1 MPIMLNKEAIIKHDL
16 KDLKWFAVELGDL
29 LYSPGMTQPCL
40 EENLTIL
47 RECYKE
53 QSIDGVFVQYFTRIA
68 GALRGSEGYKETG
81 LNLRMPY
88 TKDDFLYSDAPYREI
103 AEQKTV
109 FARGQVTQQLA
120 EIAKKLGVT
129 GFKQLCAQYDRGLEE
144 QVAEGRHL
152 VFPLPPAKI
161 QDSTFDRASDN
172 WENDGC
178 SVSLDPGEWHID
190 QSGIWKPVG
199 LRDEYACT
207 HPIAPVMRLT
217 NIDTGME
224 KLVIAYERGGR
235 IRYLTRDKQAL
246 FDSKKIIEL
255 SAVGV
260 AVTSKTAAA
269 LAQFLCDIED
279 LNYEAIPEQD
289 SASRLGWLTDGGF
302 SPYVRNL
309 AFDGDAAYGTIFKAI
324 REQGDFQKWLA
335 CAVECRRKSVTAQIM
350 LAASFASVLI
360 RKLGTLPFFVH
371 LWGVDSGT
379 GKTVGL
385 MLAASVWGD
394 PELGQYPQ
402 TFNATQV
409 GHEKTAAFLGNIPLC
424 IDELQLSKDSH
435 GRSKFDVYQLAQGV
449 GRTRGNKAGGID
461 ATPTWSLCILTTG
474 ESPIVQANAGAGA
487 VNRVID
493 IECKADE
500 AVVQDG
506 AAVCKVIRQNF
517 GGAGRRFIEGLT
529 PKHLETAQ
537 RMYDLYFQQL
547 SSGETT
553 EKQAMAAA
561 LILTADALA
570 DEMIYKTGK
579 HLTAEQI
586 SEFLKSKTAVSAGVR
601 GYDYLCDWVALN
613 AVKFSGDGSGDSYG
627 IIDGDFAYINRTAFR
642 NACTDSGFDESALLS
657 WLRKKGLIQTRGRA
671 WTKCKRI
678 NGVQVECVVLKLG
691 QGSQADDDMSAYD
704 ELL

>member
-1 MPIMLNKEAIIKHDL
+1 MPIMLNKEAVMQCKLD
-16 KDLKWFAVELGDL
+16 DLKWFAEKLGDI
-29 LYSPGMTQPCL
+29 LYAPGMTQTAL

-53 QSIDGVFVQYFTRIA
+53 KNIDGIFIQYFTRMA
-68 GALRGSEGYKETG
+68 GALRGRESYAETG
-81 LNLRMPY
+81 LILRMPY
-88 TKDDFLYSDAPYREI
+88 TKDDFLYTEAPYREI
-103 AEQKTV
+103 AEQKTA

-129 GFKQLCAQYDRGLEE
+129 GFKALCAQYDRGLEV
-144 QVAEGRHL
+144 QVAEGRHF
-152 VFPLPPAKI
+152 VFPLAN
-161 QDSTFDRASDN
+161 SD
-172 WENDGC
+172 EQIR
-178 SVSLDPGEWHID
+178 LEPGEWHID
-190 QSGIWKPVG
+190 SSGIWKAVG

-207 HPIAPVMRLT
+207 HPIAPVKRLT
-217 NIDTGME
+217 NIDTGAE

-246 FDSKKIIEL
+246 FDSRKILEL

-260 AVTSKTAAA
+260 AVTSKTAAT

-279 LNYEAIPEQD
+279 LNYEVIPEQD
-289 SASRLGWLTDGGF
+289 SVSRLGWLSDGGF
-302 SPYVRNL
+302 SPYVSNL

-324 REQGDFQKWLA
+324 REQGDFEQWKE
-335 CAVECRRKSVTAQIM
+335 CAIRCRSESVTAQIM

-360 RKLGTLPFFVH
+360 KKLGALPFFVH

-379 GKTVGL
+379 GKTVAL

-402 TFNATQV
+402 TFNATTV
-409 GHEKTAAFLGNIPLC
+409 GHEKTAAFLGNIPMC

-461 ATPTWSLCILTTG
+461 ATPTWALCILTTG
-474 ESPIVQANAGAGA
+474 ESPIVHANAGAGA

-500 AVVQDG
+500 AVIRDG
-506 AAVCKVIRQNF
+506 AAVCKVIKQHY

-529 PKHLETAQ
+529 DDRLALAQ

-547 SSGETT
+547 SDGETT

-561 LILTADALA
+561 LILTADAIA
-570 DEMIYKTGK
+570 DETIYKTGR

-586 SEFLKSKTAVSAGVR
+586 SEFLKTKTAVSAGQR
-601 GYDYLCDWVALN
+601 GYDYLCDWVAIN
-613 AVKFSGDGSGDSYG
+613 SAKFSGEGNGDSYG
-627 IIDGDFAYINRTAFR
+627 LIDCDLAYINRTMFR
-642 NACTDSGFDESALLS
+642 NACKDGGFDESALLS
-657 WLRKKGLIQTRGRA
+657 WLKKKGLIQTRGRA
-671 WTKCKRI
+671 YTKPKKI
-678 NGVQVECVVLKLG
+678 AGVPVECVVMKL
-691 QGSQADDDMSAYD
+691 SQTLQEDYDED